1 MAAVGRYIGEKIGKK
16 IGEKVGDKVED
27 KIDEKKKRDK
37 GGCGGSTNGVE
48 EYKCSD
54 GQCHATPETP
64 KFKLEIEKNDVP
76 ENWWDRLPDID
87 PRVYDAISME

>member
-1 MAAVGRYIGEKIGKK
+1 M
-16 IGEKVGDKVED
+16 ED